1 FSAGSSVWRSLQ
13 CSKENCVFSRSSAG
27 CLVAWVHRRRRRL
40 NGLPPANHWRLSVA
54 TLLDVAKLGAVLD
67 DAYADLFGV
76 APHMEDEGST
86 RNLLAKRI
94 VDLAR
99 MGETDSEL
107 LKQYAMAGFVL
118 R

>member
-1 FSAGSSVWRSLQ
+1 
-13 CSKENCVFSRSSAG
+13 
-27 CLVAWVHRRRRRL
+27 
-40 NGLPPANHWRLSVA
+40 VA

-67 DAYADLFGV
+67 DAYADLFGE
-76 APHMEDEGST
+76 ASHIEDEGST

-99 MGETDSEL
+99 MGETDPEL

-118 R
+118 RKASTICAVISQSRPVTLARCSQA